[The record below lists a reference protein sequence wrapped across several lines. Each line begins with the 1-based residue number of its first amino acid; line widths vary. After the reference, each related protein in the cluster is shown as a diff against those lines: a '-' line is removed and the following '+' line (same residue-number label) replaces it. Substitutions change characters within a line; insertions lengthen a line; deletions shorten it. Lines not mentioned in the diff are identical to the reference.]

1 MGVPGLLEL
10 IVIHRHSVRR
20 ASDKLLV
27 PVPSRSVLRTVRGC
41 AEEALVTRRPFVLI
55 LLALLTLAGCSAGGL
70 VSSGPATYVSSN
82 GSVAMFVSW
91 TDDGNGHLS
100 GSVQTATANTASTG
114 DKVTGANASLT
125 GTLHGEQVSLVVNE
139 GLGVTATWT
148 GSMSGTAMTLNI
160 PNTDGTI
167 AQVTFTRGTVSTYNA
182 AVSEM
187 RNTTTPG
194 ATPATGNWRVT
205 RYAITYTLRSD
216 GSAHVALDLTFD
228 FGTDPG
234 HGPTISLPLQQAV
247 TGSSQVR
254 EYPISD
260 ITASSPTGAP
270 AGISQDRSG
279 GKLVLKIGDPSRGDI
294 TGTQTY
300 HVQYTIG
307 AVVNRFSDHAE
318 FYWNVVSPDSGSV
331 PITGVTVHVVAP
343 KPADGAVCY
352 SGPTGSTTACDSA
365 KVNSDGTAT
374 FTQET
379 LAPGTGLTIAAHYPA
394 TTFPQ

>member
-1 MGVPGLLEL
+1 M
-10 IVIHRHSVRR
+10 
-20 ASDKLLV
+20 
-27 PVPSRSVLRTVRGC
+27 
-41 AEEALVTRRPFVLI
+41 TRRPLALI
-55 LLALLTLAGCSAGGL
+55 LLALLTLAGCGVDG
-70 VSSGPATYVSSN
+70 VISSGPATYVSST

-91 TDDGNGHLS
+91 TDDGSGHVS
-100 GSVQTATANTASTG
+100 GSVQTATANTAGTG

-125 GTLHGEQVSLVVNE
+125 GTLHGGQVSLVVNE

-148 GSMSGTAMTLNI
+148 GSVSGTAMTLNI

-167 AQVTFTRGTVSTYNA
+167 AQVTFTRGTVSNYNA
-182 AVSEM
+182 AVSAM
-187 RNTTTPG
+187 RNQPAPG
-194 ATPATGNWRVT
+194 APQPTGDRHVT

-216 GSAHVALDLTFD
+216 GSAQVALDLAFD

-234 HGPTISLPLQQAV
+234 HGPTISLPVEQAV

-254 EYPISD
+254 EYSISD

-270 AGISQDRSG
+270 AGINQDRSG
-279 GKLVLKIGDPSRGDI
+279 GNLVLKIGDPSRGNI
-294 TGTQTY
+294 TGTQKY

-318 FYWNVVSPDSGSV
+318 FYWNVVSPDAGSV

-352 SGPTGSTTACDSA
+352 SGPTGSTTACDSV

-374 FTQET
+374 FAQAT

-394 TTFPQ
+394 ATFPR